1 MEEAIG
7 SKIADYLNQT
17 SQPKPD
23 SVEFEKNLDHSRLIS
38 QKRLWI
44 TKRVSKISWKWRW

>member
-1 MEEAIG
+1 MEEAIDLRLP
-7 SKIADYLNQT
+7 IINQT

-38 QKRLWI
+38 QKQLWI
-44 TKRVSKISWKWRW
+44 TKRVSKFQWKWRW